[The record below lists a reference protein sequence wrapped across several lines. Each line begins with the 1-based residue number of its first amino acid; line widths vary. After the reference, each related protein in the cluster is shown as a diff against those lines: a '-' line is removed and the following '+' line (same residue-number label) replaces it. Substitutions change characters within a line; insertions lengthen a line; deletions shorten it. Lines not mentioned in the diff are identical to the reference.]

1 VACAE
6 SGIGH
11 AISLSRLSIFC
22 KELLSGWR
30 STNHRPCRSL
40 SVITVVIT
48 AGDYGDTLL
57 NPQFELT
64 RKDPDWLF
72 SIAVDVVAGRDPR
85 PDRRGRS
92 QMPRT
97 HGGRKEKGL
106 SKVSP

>member
-1 VACAE
+1 MACAE

-11 AISLSRLSIFC
+11 AISLSRLSILRE
-22 KELLSGWR
+22 ELLSGWR

-48 AGDYGDTLL
+48 VGGDYGDTLL

-72 SIAVDVVAGRDPR
+72 SIAVDVVAGGNPR
-85 PDRRGRS
+85 PARAE
-92 QMPRT
+92 PNA
-97 HGGRKEKGL
+97 
-106 SKVSP
+106 